1 MPHEF
6 SKLTFRP
13 SFPPNFYKKEPISVI
28 LTGSRGYVGTAT
40 KELLEDLGYTVIEID
55 KKIGRNTIYL
65 FSYLIGKK
73 PKAIIH
79 LSAKKSI
86 PESKKKPWLY
96 YFNNVLSTLSVAI
109 VAKVFS
115 IPVVFASSAAVYSPS
130 NAYAKGKVWEEKIL
144 RLLCPKLAVLRY
156 FNIVGKTETV
166 QDIGSTNICS
176 IIGRDPKIII
186 NSITS
191 TRDYVHVLDIARA
204 NVMAMEYLQKNDN
217 LLTDIFTGESRTMLD
232 LVAEYKKNNHNIEYT
247 VLGIEDM
254 STIPIT
260 DNRDKLG
267 WKPKYTFKEAIQ
279 SEIKEK

>member
-1 MPHEF
+1 M
-6 SKLTFRP
+6 K
-13 SFPPNFYKKEPISVI
+13 VV

-40 KELLEDLGYTVIEID
+40 KELLQDSGYEVIEID
-55 KKIGRNTIYL
+55 KKIGRNTMYM
-65 FSYLIGKK
+65 FSYLINDK
-73 PKAIIH
+73 PIAIIH

-86 PESKKKPWLY
+86 PESKKKPWAY

-109 VAKVFS
+109 VAKVSS

-130 NAYAKGKVWEEKIL
+130 NAYARGKVWEEKIL

-156 FNIVGKTETV
+156 FNIVGRTSTV
-166 QDIGSTNICS
+166 KDIGSTNLFS
-176 IIGRDPKIII
+176 IISRNPKITI
-186 NSITS
+186 NSTSS

-204 NVMAMEYLQKNDN
+204 NVIAIEHLQTKDSFT
-217 LLTDIFTGESRTMLD
+217 TDIFTGESRTLIDVMK
-232 LVAEYKKNNHNIEYT
+232 EYKVNGLTVDYT

-260 DNRDKLG
+260 DNRAIFG
-267 WKPKYTFKEAIQ
+267 WKPKYTFKQAIK